1 MYIQTFQRPD
11 NTYLLLS
18 LSIEHLPET
27 SVILF
32 KTDDNNIIIN
42 ETFFQDNC
50 CYINSNTPVFLD
62 INDVDFLKKALKE
75 TKTAFIYLIE
85 KKFKAIEYKGKFFVH
100 SDFIKTKVRKNKYLA
115 FFPQDENPYF
125 KLYSNKTHILVMIKP
140 DTLPNL
146 QPPTL
151 IKGERDRNIITINNT
166 EEIEASV
173 YNDFEILLSEDDI
186 EILKLCY
193 SLTKDHII
201 IERRNNK
208 ILFHLPQKLYII
220 PEEDFYYYFPRFI
233 TERTL

>member
-1 MYIQTFQRPD
+1 MYIQIFQRPD
-11 NTYLLLS
+11 NTELLLS

-27 SVILF
+27 SVIIF

-42 ETFFQDNC
+42 EKIIQDNC

-62 INDVDFLKKALKE
+62 INDVDFLRKVFQE
-75 TKTAFIYLIE
+75 TRTAFIYLIE
-85 KKFKAIEYKGKFFVH
+85 KKFKAIEYRGKFFVH
-100 SDFIKTKVRKNKYLA
+100 SDFIKTKVRKNKYIA
-115 FFPQDENPYF
+115 FFPKDENPYF
-125 KLYSNKTHILVMIKP
+125 KLYSNKTHILTMIKP
-140 DTLPNL
+140 DTLPPL
-146 QPPTL
+146 SPPTL
-151 IKGERDRNIITINNT
+151 IKGERDRNVITINNT

-186 EILKLCY
+186 EILNLCY
-193 SLTKDHII
+193 SLTKDYFI

-208 ILFHLPQKLYII
+208 ILFHLPQKLHII